1 MAWKASYK
9 YFEKRWLSFRSSQS
23 RWGLLSL
30 FISVSTFLISIG
42 LSIYALNLVYIWG
55 RAVMIFAFLTLSFGL
70 VIGLSAIAVGILWI
84 FKGSVDPTKKQLKII
99 VKNTHKIV
107 EDVNNMAKELHN
119 INKSIKTLSE
129 KTGKQ

>member
-1 MAWKASYK
+1 
-9 YFEKRWLSFRSSQS
+9 
-23 RWGLLSL
+23 
-30 FISVSTFLISIG
+30 
-42 LSIYALNLVYIWG
+42 
-55 RAVMIFAFLTLSFGL
+55 MIFAFLTLSFGL